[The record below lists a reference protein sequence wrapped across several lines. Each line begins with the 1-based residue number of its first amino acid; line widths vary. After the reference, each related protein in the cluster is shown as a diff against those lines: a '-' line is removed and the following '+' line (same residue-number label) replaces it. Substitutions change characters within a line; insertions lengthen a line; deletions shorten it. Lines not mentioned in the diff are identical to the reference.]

1 MLRESVKEHVER
13 ERRELEEIYSPELVR
28 DWKYLDEASFLALQ
42 EISVYVCTRNVGRRF
57 SARTTGDLYI
67 QVTDLIREWENNTFA
82 SNGFIQPLRN
92 QGFTLFY
99 NSKPLSRRNLPLYYY
114 DVKAGARIDL
124 QLGGL
129 LGGCR
134 DCHEVH
140 EPQGEININLI
151 YVGHNN
157 RQERYLVPATTSSD
171 LYTRV
176 LEIQLYADFDGV
188 NAFEIPMWDP
198 TPTLRF
204 GLKHLSQNPVNLGLY
219 GIKDGDYVT
228 VHRYRGLG
236 GFKLNFPSLCR
247 TATKYTFGLVD
258 MEMVEAIVTIAGAI
272 S

>member
-1 MLRESVKEHVER
+1 MNDALFSMFSSIKTQTQTIKNYLRMFCRRVVSVDVERESVKEHVER

-28 DWKYLDEASFLALQ
+28 DWKYLDETSFLALQ

-82 SNGFIQPLRN
+82 RNGFIQPLRN
-92 QGFTLFY
+92 QVFTLFY

-176 LEIQLYADFDGV
+176 LEIQLYV
-188 NAFEIPMWDP
+188 
-198 TPTLRF
+198 
-204 GLKHLSQNPVNLGLY
+204 S
-219 GIKDGDYVT
+219 
-228 VHRYRGLG
+228 
-236 GFKLNFPSLCR
+236 
-247 TATKYTFGLVD
+247 
-258 MEMVEAIVTIAGAI
+258 
-272 S
+272 